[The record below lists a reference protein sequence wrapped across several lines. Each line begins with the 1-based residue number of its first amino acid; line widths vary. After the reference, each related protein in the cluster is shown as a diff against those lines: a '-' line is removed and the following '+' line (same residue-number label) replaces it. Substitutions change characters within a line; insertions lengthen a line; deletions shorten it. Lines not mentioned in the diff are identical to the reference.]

1 MPTEV
6 GDRTAAGQRKHAG
19 QVRSRRLA
27 PSEVAASSILL
38 GLVFM
43 AVLAFGASDLGTA
56 TLFTGVYALFL
67 IGLLAT
73 CDWARRDLARQRGL
87 STTAGLFGLLMAA
100 VLLPLTPWGPGG
112 PNTVWT
118 YLPATVGSLAIDRS
132 ALILNGVQFLGLAC
146 LFLAG
151 RIIGVSESRARWFL
165 RAAVLGIGL
174 YAAAAFADHVGVRRT
189 PRLVATLLSPNSA
202 ATLFGGAMLLA
213 MVLATQRLR
222 RGVGLAVLRRGDPET
237 ILAMAIVALLLVNLL
252 LTASRGGVV
261 ATLICAA
268 LFLAW
273 EGLSQ
278 RHRMRTTA
286 FLAVIAII
294 MTVGAVALRSAE
306 VVADR
311 FSLAEQDAGVRAAI
325 FAPHWEAFRSAP
337 WFGFGLGSFPTV
349 NQLIVTQS
357 NLPVLF
363 NVRATHNLYL
373 QWLEEGGVV
382 GATAMAMLFVVL
394 IWPILRG
401 GFRDGPVGIWC
412 RGTVCAAL
420 LFLIHGS
427 TDFALQVPAIQAM
440 AALMLGVVGGMIAPR
455 PSSRA
460 VRPQAAWPTWIAGGA
475 AAAVVL
481 ISAAL
486 ALPLLG
492 GKLGVDL
499 SGWPSAPADALAS
512 GMEARLAQ
520 PVTMAD
526 QRQALERLSAREIAQ
541 RPASGAAWLR
551 RAAIYRALGRD
562 DIANQA
568 LERSF
573 AVAPLQTS
581 LFERRTILAYESW
594 DRLSPSAREQAIY
607 QFDAEWRRLRNPRRF
622 IAMANSLHNPA
633 GRVGMAL
640 QIAVLRMTPFDPVK

>member
-1 MPTEV
+1 
-6 GDRTAAGQRKHAG
+6 
-19 QVRSRRLA
+19 
-27 PSEVAASSILL
+27 
-38 GLVFM
+38 
-43 AVLAFGASDLGTA
+43 
-56 TLFTGVYALFL
+56 
-67 IGLLAT
+67 
-73 CDWARRDLARQRGL
+73 
-87 STTAGLFGLLMAA
+87 
-100 VLLPLTPWGPGG
+100 
-112 PNTVWT
+112 
-118 YLPATVGSLAIDRS
+118 
-132 ALILNGVQFLGLAC
+132 
-146 LFLAG
+146 
-151 RIIGVSESRARWFL
+151 
-165 RAAVLGIGL
+165 
-174 YAAAAFADHVGVRRT
+174 
-189 PRLVATLLSPNSA
+189 
-202 ATLFGGAMLLA
+202 MLLA

-382 GATAMAMLFVVL
+382 GGDRHGDAVRRLDLADSPRRLPRRSGGDLV
-394 IWPILRG
+394 PGDGLRG
-401 GFRDGPVGIWC
+401 P
-412 RGTVCAAL
+412 

-440 AALMLGVVGGMIAPR
+440 AALTLGVVGGMIAPP

-460 VRPQAAWPTWIAGGA
+460 VRFQPAWPTWIAGGA

-520 PVTMAD
+520 PVTTAD

-581 LFERRTILAYESW
+581 LFERRTILAYGV
-594 DRLSPSAREQAIY
+594 LGSAEPLGPGAGNLPVRCGVATAAQSTALHRHG
-607 QFDAEWRRLRNPRRF
+607 QQPPQSGGSGGDGASDHGVADDAVR
-622 IAMANSLHNPA
+622 S
-633 GRVGMAL
+633 G
-640 QIAVLRMTPFDPVK
+640 QIAS